1 MGGSSLKA
9 LIKDALNHSRV
20 EKGRTYVR
28 EPGRARIVVVG
39 TGGAGNNTVNRLM
52 TIGIQGAECIA
63 VNTDKQHLDSVK
75 AHRKILIGEN
85 LTKGLGA
92 GGFPEIGAAAA
103 EESRDI
109 LTEVLYDT
117 DLVFITYGLG
127 GGTGT
132 GSGPIIAEI
141 AKENGAIVVGVVT
154 MPFKVERARIKKA
167 KEGLRKLI
175 KKADTVV
182 VIDNNRLLEIAPD
195 LPIDEAFSVADE
207 ILANMVKGITETI
220 ALPSLIN
227 LDYADVRAIMSN
239 GEVAIVGLGESSGH
253 DRAREAVMD
262 ALQSP
267 LLDIDITGAKGALIH
282 VSGGPDMSLREAA
295 RCAEIVVEKM
305 DPNAQVIWGARVDPH
320 LEDLLRVILIVTGVK
335 SPHLLGPND
344 GDNLELFEE
353 EFGELEEDSYPGI
366 SRKTEIKSFDDVRAL
381 LDGKKLSFTVKN
393 GKLDLK
399 KLVEPLD

>member
-1 MGGSSLKA
+1 LKT
-9 LIKDALNHSRV
+9 LVKDALGHSKM
-20 EKGRTYVR
+20 EKSRTYVR
-28 EPGRARIVVVG
+28 QPGRVRIIIVG
-39 TGGAGNNTVNRLM
+39 AGGAGNNTVNRLM

-103 EESRDI
+103 EESRDM
-109 LTEVLYDT
+109 LTEALSDS

-141 AKENGAIVVGVVT
+141 AKEIGAIVVGVVT
-154 MPFKVERARIKKA
+154 MPFKIERARIKRA
-167 KEGLRKLI
+167 KEGLRQLI
-175 KKADTVV
+175 RKADTVV

-220 ALPSLIN
+220 ILPSLIN
-227 LDYADVRAIMSN
+227 LDYADVRTIMSN
-239 GEVAIVGLGESSGH
+239 GEVAMVGLGEGSGH
-253 DRAREAVMD
+253 DRVKEAVLD
-262 ALQSP
+262 ALQNP

-282 VSGGPDMSLREAA
+282 VSGGPDMSLLEAE

-305 DPNAQVIWGARVDPH
+305 DPNAQIIWGARVDPH

-344 GDNLELFEE
+344 GGNLELFEE
-353 EFGELEEDSYPGI
+353 EFGGLEEEAYFGIPG
-366 SRKTEIKSFDDVRAL
+366 KPEIKSFNDVRAL
-381 LDGKKLSFTVKN
+381 LDGKKPSLALKE

-399 KLVEPLD
+399 KLVDPLD